1 MIISIKLTDQ
11 ILFFMHNP
19 NTRDQFSGFNLPA
32 LILIVPLFVPL
43 SSRREWAMAHNP
55 GDEQQTGQT
64 ELILI

>member
-32 LILIVPLFVPL
+32 LILIVPL